1 MTRLLRL
8 ALALPLLFGAATAQ
22 TPAAAQLPPAKPDA
36 ARDAPLALPVT
47 TGTLSQAE
55 IDQRIQEAVQKEVA
69 KVKEQLRDEVRAE
82 IQGAQSAA
90 EFLGEQDEKKKL
102 HFLELNG
109 YFRFRWDLFNNLN
122 AGLPADPMGWY
133 LWNGNTDIS
142 SSEPNGTQTGGNM
155 RLRVDPTFNV
165 SEQVRVRAEI
175 DFLDNV
181 VLGSSPTGR
190 DYNQFPFF
198 SGSQVGP
205 VPGANWFT
213 SAVQVKRAWGE
224 VQTPV
229 GLLSFGRMPA
239 NWGVGIY
246 YNNGDGIDQD
256 FGDNVDRI
264 QFSIPLGQFLGG
276 LAVTP
281 YYEWAGS
288 GITYSSTFNSVGI
301 GQPVNWTQDDDTGAL
316 GIMVA
321 RSDTPDQQRRK
332 LEKGGSSISYG
343 LLFNYKSERF
353 GLPMMSLNA
362 SSPAGIVPVGL
373 GIDPTLIKRDASAG
387 TVDLFFRWVHKR
399 FELEAEAVGI
409 WGNIGNV
416 NWDPTAAAVAA
427 SIRQGAGVLRG
438 KAKLGDGGRFAVGG
452 EFGIASGDEAPG
464 FGNFP
469 GRCNV
474 SLAATDPLRCNQMA
488 RPGSFD
494 GQQYSAI
501 AAQDPNPT
509 ISNYRFNP
517 AYQVDLILWRRL
529 LGTVTDAWYL
539 KPTFRWDV
547 LDGLN
552 VSAQVVYSQAIF
564 AASTPSGVNR
574 PLGLEL
580 DLGVKYQS
588 DDGFVFFL
596 DYGLLKLL
604 NGFNMTTTASG
615 IAATTNPSGLAQN
628 IHAGL
633 GIVF

>member
-1 MTRLLRL
+1 MKRALLVL
-8 ALALPLLFGAATAQ
+8 LAIPLLCGSALAQSPAPSPAAPVKSDVTPLL
-22 TPAAAQLPPAKPDA
+22 TPAPSA
-36 ARDAPLALPVT
+36 
-47 TGTLSQAE
+47 TLTQAE
-55 IDQRIQEAVQKEVA
+55 MDQKIQDAVQKEVA

-90 EFLGEQDEKKKL
+90 EFLGAQDEKKKL
-102 HFLELNG
+102 NFLELNG

-133 LWNGNTDIS
+133 LWDGNTDIS
-142 SSEPNGTQTGGNM
+142 SSPPNGTQTSGNM
-155 RLRVDPTFNV
+155 RLRVDPTFNI
-165 SEQVRVRAEI
+165 SEQVRIRAEI

-181 VLGSSPTGR
+181 ILGSSPTGR

-198 SGSQVGP
+198 SNGQTSPMAGV
-205 VPGANWFT
+205 NWFS
-213 SAVQVKRAWGE
+213 SAIAVKRAWGE

-288 GITYSSTFNSVGI
+288 GVTYAGTFNTVGI
-301 GQPVNWTQDDDTGAL
+301 GQPVNYTQDDDVGAIGL
-316 GIMVA
+316 MVA
-321 RSDTPDQQRRK
+321 RQDTPDQQRRK
-332 LEKGGSSISYG
+332 LEKGASSISYG

-353 GLPMMSLNA
+353 GLPMVSLQT
-362 SSPAGIVPVGL
+362 SPAGIVPGGL
-373 GIDPTLIKRDASAG
+373 GTDFTLIKRDASAG
-387 TVDLFFRWVHKR
+387 TVDLFFRWVNKG
-399 FELEAEAVGI
+399 FEIEAEGVGI
-409 WGNIGNV
+409 WGSIGNV
-416 NWDPTAAAVAA
+416 NWDPTAAAVSA
-427 SIRQGAGVLRG
+427 SIRQGAGVVRG
-438 KAKLGDGGRFAVGG
+438 KAKLGEGGRFAVGG
-452 EFGIASGDEAPG
+452 ELGIASGDSAPG

-469 GRCNV
+469 GRCNL
-474 SLAATDPLRCNQMA
+474 SLAATDPQRCNQMA
-488 RPGSFD
+488 LPGSFD

-501 AAQDPNPT
+501 AAQDSSPSIN
-509 ISNYRFNP
+509 NYRFNP

-529 LGTVTDAWYL
+529 IGTVTDAWYL
-539 KPTFRWDV
+539 KPTFRWDI

-552 VSAQVVYSQAIF
+552 VGAQVVYSQAIT
-564 AASTPSGVNR
+564 AASTPSGVSK
-574 PLGLEL
+574 PLGVEL

-604 NGFNMTTTASG
+604 SGFNMTTTVSG
-615 IAATTNPSGLAQN
+615 VSATTTPSGVAQN

>member
-1 MTRLLRL
+1 MTRFLPF

-22 TPAAAQLPPAKPDA
+22 TPDLGAPAPA
-36 ARDAPLALPVT
+36 
-47 TGTLSQAE
+47 TGTLSQSE

-90 EFLGEQDEKKKL
+90 EFLGEQDDKKKL

-109 YFRFRWDLFNNLN
+109 YFRFRWDLFNNMN
-122 AGLPADPMGWY
+122 GGLPADPMGWY

-142 SSEPNGTQTGGNM
+142 TTPPNGTQTGGNM
-155 RLRVDPTFNV
+155 RLRVEPTFNV

-181 VLGSSPTGR
+181 VLGSTPTGR
-190 DYNQFPFF
+190 DFNQFSFS
-198 SGSQVGP
+198 SGSQVSP
-205 VPGANWFT
+205 VAGVNWFS
-213 SAVQVKRAWGE
+213 SAVSVKRAWGE

-229 GLLSFGRMPA
+229 GMLSFGRMPA
-239 NWGVGIY
+239 DWGVGIY
-246 YNNGDGIDQD
+246 YNAGGGIDQD

-288 GITYSSTFNSVGI
+288 GITYATNFNTVGI
-301 GQPVNWTQDDDTGAL
+301 GQPVNWTQDDDAGAIGL
-316 GIMVA
+316 MVA
-321 RSDTPDQQRRK
+321 RKDTPDQQRRK
-332 LEKGGSSISYG
+332 LEKGGSSVSYG
-343 LLFNYKSERF
+343 LLFNYKSQSF
-353 GLPMMSLNA
+353 GLPMLSLQTP
-362 SSPAGIVPVGL
+362 SPAGIAPAGVGSPVQT
-373 GIDPTLIKRDASAG
+373 ISRNASAG
-387 TVDLFFRWVHKR
+387 TLDLSFRWVSKK

-409 WGNIGNV
+409 YGNIGNV
-416 NWDPTAAAVAA
+416 GWDPALPAVSAGILQGAAV
-427 SIRQGAGVLRG
+427 VRG
-438 KAKLGDGGRFAVGG
+438 KVKLGDAGRFAVGG
-452 EFGIASGDEAPG
+452 EFGIASGDPAPG

-474 SLAATDPLRCNQMA
+474 SLKATDPNRCNQMA
-488 RPGSFD
+488 VPGSFD
-494 GQQYSAI
+494 GQQYSANSSV
-501 AAQDPNPT
+501 DTNPS
-509 ISNYRFNP
+509 IGNYRFNP

-529 LGTVTDAWYL
+529 LGTVTDAWYV

-547 LDGLN
+547 LDGLT
-552 VSAQVVYSQAIF
+552 VGGQVVYSQAIF
-564 AASTPSGVNR
+564 AESTPSQVSS
-574 PLGLEL
+574 PLGVEL

-604 NGFNMTTTASG
+604 NGFNMTTTVSNVT
-615 IAATTNPSGLAQN
+615 ATTNPGGVAQN

>member
-1 MTRLLRL
+1 MTHLLRI
-8 ALALPLLFGAATAQ
+8 ALASSLLFGTATAQ
-22 TPAAAQLPPAKPDA
+22 TPSAAPLPPP
-36 ARDAPLALPVT
+36 T
-47 TGTLSQAE
+47 TGTLSTGTLSTPPAGSMSQAE
-55 IDQRIQEAVQKEVA
+55 MDARIQEAVQKEVA

-90 EFLGEQDEKKKL
+90 EFLGEQGEKKKL
-102 HFLELNG
+102 NFLELNG

-122 AGLPADPMGWY
+122 GDLPADPMGWY

-142 SSEPNGTQTGGNM
+142 SSPPNGTQTSGNM
-155 RLRVDPTFNV
+155 RLRVDPTFNI
-165 SEQVRVRAEI
+165 SEQVRIRAEI

-181 VLGSSPTGR
+181 ILGSSPTGR

-198 SGSQVGP
+198 SNSQSSPMAGV
-205 VPGANWFT
+205 NWFS
-213 SAVQVKRAWGE
+213 SAIAVKRAWGE

-288 GITYSSTFNSVGI
+288 GVTYAGTFNTVGI
-301 GQPVNWTQDDDTGAL
+301 GQPVNWTQDDDVGAIGL
-316 GIMVA
+316 MVA
-321 RSDTPDQQRRK
+321 RQDTPDQQRRK
-332 LEKGGSSISYG
+332 LEKGASSISYG

-353 GLPMMSLNA
+353 GLPMLSLQT
-362 SSPAGIVPVGL
+362 SPAGIVPVGL
-373 GIDPTLIKRDASAG
+373 GTDFTLIKRDASAG
-387 TVDLFFRWVHKR
+387 TLDLFFRWVHKN
-399 FELEAEAVGI
+399 FELEAEGVGI
-409 WGNIGNV
+409 WGSIGNV
-416 NWDPTAAAVAA
+416 NWDPTAAAVSA

-438 KAKLGDGGRFAVGG
+438 KAKLGEGGRFAVGG
-452 EFGIASGDEAPG
+452 EFGIASGDSAPG

-469 GRCNV
+469 GRCNL

-488 RPGSFD
+488 LPGSFD
-494 GQQYSAI
+494 GQQYSAL
-501 AAQDPNPT
+501 AAQDSSPSIN
-509 ISNYRFNP
+509 NYRFNP

-529 LGTVTDAWYL
+529 IGTVTDAWYL
-539 KPTFRWDV
+539 KPTFRWDI

-552 VSAQVVYSQAIF
+552 VGAQVVYSQAIT
-564 AASTPSGVNR
+564 ATSTPSGTST
-574 PLGLEL
+574 PLGVEL

-604 NGFNMTTTASG
+604 SGFNMTTTVSG
-615 IAATTNPSGLAQN
+615 ISATTTPSGVAQN